1 MTPKTDDDKYSALW
15 LSHSSMSDFLK
26 CPRLYYLVN
35 VYKNP
40 LSGRKITIMNPHLA
54 LGQVVHGILED
65 LALLPAEER
74 FRAPLVH
81 KLDAAWTAVT
91 GKKGGFLDD
100 EKETVFKQKARE
112 MLQRIQ
118 DNPGPLLNKAVRLKQ
133 ELPFYWLSEELSM
146 ILCGKVDWIEY
157 LQETDSIHVLDFK
170 TGGKRERESSLQ
182 LPIYLLLL
190 RNTQNRPVS
199 KMSYWYL
206 QLDDS
211 PEEVSLPQTEQAHE
225 EIMKIAKRIKLA
237 RQLNHFS
244 CSLDEKTGCKHC
256 APYEAVVKGRGEFV
270 GVGEYN
276 KEMYILTD
284 ASVAL
289 S

>member
-1 MTPKTDDDKYSALW
+1 MSPKSDDDKYSALW
-15 LSHSSMSDFLK
+15 LSHSSVSDFLK

-65 LALLPAEER
+65 LATLPSHER
-74 FRAPLVH
+74 FHTPLVN
-81 KLDAAWTAVT
+81 KLDIAWTAVT
-91 GKKGGFLDD
+91 GKKGGFVDD
-100 EKETVFKQKARE
+100 QQETTFKQKAHD
-112 MLQRIQ
+112 MLTRIQ
-118 DNPGPLLNKAVRLKQ
+118 NNPGPLLNKAVRLKQ
-133 ELPFYWLSEELSM
+133 DLPYYWFSEELSV

-157 LQETDSIHVLDFK
+157 IEDSDSIHVIDFK

-182 LPIYLLLL
+182 LPMYLLLL
-190 RNTQNRPVS
+190 QNTQNRRVS
-199 KMSYWYL
+199 KMSYWHL
-206 QLDDS
+206 QLDDA
-211 PEEVSLPQTEQAHE
+211 PTEVQMPDASSAHE

-256 APYEAVVKGRGEFV
+256 APYEAVIKGRGEFV

-276 KEMYILTD
+276 KEVYILTD